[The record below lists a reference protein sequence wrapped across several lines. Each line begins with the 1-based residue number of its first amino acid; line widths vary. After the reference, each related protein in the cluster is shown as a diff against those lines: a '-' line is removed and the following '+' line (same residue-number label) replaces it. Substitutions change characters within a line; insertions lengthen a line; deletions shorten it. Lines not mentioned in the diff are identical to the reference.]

1 VTRLRRFEEFRFV
14 GAKDTM
20 DVYDTDDDEQAD
32 ALRQRVETDD
42 LMRRKLLQTFGPD
55 TLLEARNRGFDP
67 V

>member
-20 DVYDTDDDEQAD
+20 NVYDTDNEEQAE
-32 ALRQRVETDD
+32 ALRQRVEADD
-42 LMRRKLLQTFGPD
+42 LLKRKLLQTFGPD